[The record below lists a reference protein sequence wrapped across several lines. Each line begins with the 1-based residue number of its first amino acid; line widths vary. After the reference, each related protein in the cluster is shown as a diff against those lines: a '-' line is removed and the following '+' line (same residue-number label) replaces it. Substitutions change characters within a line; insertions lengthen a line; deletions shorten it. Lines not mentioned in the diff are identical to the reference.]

1 MKFFFTLLTGK
12 GTRLTRPLLCWRRS
26 LRHPLRFLKSLSP
39 IGWSRRSAIL
49 LVMQPLDNALAFVA
63 SRRRFGRGVRLSTEQ
78 HAEKPNPTFI
88 AEGNAA
94 AAWLAEHTGGIAQ
107 SMVPEALANIP
118 TTAHILGGAVI
129 GADAA
134 SGVVDRDGRVFGY
147 ASLLVCDGAI
157 MPANPG
163 VNPSLTITALA
174 EHVMSRVPPAKCS

>member
-1 MKFFFTLLTGK
+1 MTAPVQRRRGRGRGQAGFTLLEVMIAMG
-12 GTRLTRPLLCWRRS
+12 
-26 LRHPLRFLKSLSP
+26 
-39 IGWSRRSAIL
+39 L
-49 LVMQPLDNALAFVA
+49 LVTILFIVWGSTDQV
-63 SRRRFGRGVRLSTEQ
+63 SRLSRKSEGVEELYRGVRLSTEQ

-94 AAWLAEHTGGIAQ
+94 AAWLAERTGGIAQ

-129 GADAA
+129 GADAG
-134 SGVVDRDGRVFGY
+134 SGVVDATGRVFGY
-147 ASLLVCDGAI
+147 LNLLICDGAI

-174 EHVMSRVPPAKCS
+174 EHVMSGVPAVNA